1 MSESDFLEQHARTR
15 GFSLGTPHTL
25 TIRESP
31 PQVFF
36 LRSAGGD
43 DPDTALWRLDLDS
56 GLETL
61 VLGGA
66 AFERPE
72 GTELAADQ
80 VAHQQRAGVHAWA
93 RLTAEGIT
101 EYTTDAAVGRA
112 CFARADGLWAVDL
125 DAPAPKRLTSG
136 ACVDPRFDPT
146 GMQIAYVEEN
156 SLKVIAREGGEPET
170 LALGES
176 DISWGL
182 PEYIA
187 SNMKRFRG
195 YWWSPDGN
203 RIVAARVD
211 TTRVAHWYL
220 GNPADPGT
228 PPAVVVRPT
237 AGGPNAAVTLWVFD
251 LEGNRVEIEW
261 DRDRF
266 EYLVNCSWTEGGL
279 VIAVQSRDQ
288 RTVEIRD
295 VDVVSGKTTVRRK
308 LTDPSWVST
317 FPLLPT
323 VLPGGELLW
332 AGIGEDTHRLFVDD
346 RAITPP
352 GLQLIDV
359 ISTGAQI
366 IFMAT
371 DEQTETHLWSYA
383 DEAGLERLSTAPGVH
398 GGIRAGDTVVVTRD
412 SLVDER
418 PSVMIRRKGEDVAEI
433 ASHSEVP
440 LVRLRLTLHR
450 LGPHEIRTALL
461 LPTWWDESMGPL
473 PVLMDPYGG
482 LGLRKVVDAHSTAL
496 LISQWFADGGF
507 AVIVADGRGT
517 PGRGPAWERAVH
529 EDIETLPVEDQITA
543 LHALAAQYP
552 TALDPTRVAVRGWSW
567 GGYLA
572 AVCVLRRPDVFH
584 AAVVGAAVGDHQLYQ
599 SYWKERQLGDPNAF
613 PERYARFSLPG
624 NASLL
629 ERPLLIVH
637 GSNDDNV
644 FAAHALRFAT
654 ALTTAGKPHELLL
667 LAGHGHHAIR
677 LPVSKDVLAYQL
689 GFLRRSL
696 ALAPSEAR
704 PQSEAEVAL

>member
-15 GFSLGTPHTL
+15 GFSLGTPHTF
-25 TIRESP
+25 TIRERP
-31 PQVFF
+31 VQVFF
-36 LRSAGGD
+36 LRSASGD
-43 DPDTALWRLDLDS
+43 DPDTALWRLDVDS
-56 GLETL
+56 GLESL
-61 VLGGA
+61 VLDGA
-66 AFERPE
+66 AFGQRD

-80 VAHQQRAGVHAWA
+80 AAHQQRAGVRAWA

-101 EYTTDAAVGRA
+101 EYSTDAAVRQA
-112 CFARADGLWAVDL
+112 CFALADGLWTVDL
-125 DAPAPKRLTSG
+125 DAPSPKRLTAG
-136 ACVDPRFDPT
+136 TCVDPRFDPT
-146 GMQIAYVEEN
+146 GTRIAYVEEN
-156 SLKVIAREGGEPET
+156 SLKVIAAEGGAPDT
-170 LALGES
+170 LAVGEI

-211 TTRVAHWYL
+211 STRVAHWYL

-237 AGGPNAAVTLWVFD
+237 AGGPNAEVTLWLVD

-261 DRDRF
+261 DRNGF

-295 VDVVSGKTTVRRK
+295 VDVVSGKTAIRRK
-308 LTDPSWVST
+308 LTDPSWVTT
-317 FPLLPT
+317 FPSLPT
-323 VLPGGELLW
+323 VLPAGELLW
-332 AGIGEDTHRLFVDD
+332 AGIEDDTHCLFIDD
-346 RAITPP
+346 RTITPP

-359 ISTGAQI
+359 VSTGEQVV
-366 IFMAT
+366 FTAT
-371 DEQTETHLWSYA
+371 DEQTETHLWSYTP
-383 DEAGLERLSTAPGVH
+383 DAGLERLSTAPGVH
-398 GGIRAGDTVVVTRD
+398 SGVRAGDTAVVTHD
-412 SLVDER
+412 SVADGR
-418 PSVMIRRKGEDVAEI
+418 PSITVRRNGGDVAEI
-433 ASHSEVP
+433 VSNSEVP
-440 LVRLRLTLHR
+440 VVRLRLTLHR
-450 LGPHEIRTALL
+450 LGPYEIRAALL

-482 LGLRKVVDAHSTAL
+482 LGLRKVENARSTAL
-496 LISQWFADGGF
+496 LISQWFADAGF

-517 PGRGPAWERAVH
+517 PGRGSAWERAVH
-529 EDIETLPVEDQITA
+529 QDIETLPVEDQITA
-543 LHALAAQYP
+543 LHALAAQHP
-552 TALDPTRVAVRGWSW
+552 TVLDLSRVAVRGWSW

-584 AAVVGAAVGDHQLYQ
+584 AAIVGAAVGDHWLYQ

-613 PERYARFSLPG
+613 PERYARFSLPE

-644 FAAHALRFAT
+644 FAAHAMRFAT
-654 ALTTAGKPHELLL
+654 ALTAAGKPHEFLL

-696 ALAPSEAR
+696 ALAPSETR
-704 PQSEAEVAL
+704 PEPDAEVAR